1 MAGVMV
7 LMPFYLEL
15 VKKIPTG
22 NAGAILLALPI
33 GMILTAP
40 ISGKISDVIGTKKP
54 IIAGFVICALA
65 LLLLSTLS
73 VESSVAHISIYLFF
87 LGAGTGIAFSP
98 LNSAVMGESPLKD
111 RGSSSGL
118 VKMMTNLG
126 SSIGVA
132 IVALVATAAIGPAFA
147 NVPAHTIPATDLAH
161 AFDVTFMVLMVI
173 EIIGIILMSGVREGT
188 GAASSDDEP
197 LTTF

>member
-1 MAGVMV
+1 
-7 LMPFYLEL
+7 
-15 VKKIPTG
+15 
-22 NAGAILLALPI
+22 
-33 GMILTAP
+33 
-40 ISGKISDVIGTKKP
+40 
-54 IIAGFVICALA
+54 
-65 LLLLSTLS
+65 
-73 VESSVAHISIYLFF
+73 
-87 LGAGTGIAFSP
+87 
-98 LNSAVMGESPLKD
+98 MGESPLKD
-111 RGSSSGL
+111 RGASSGL